1 MSSELQFIGTA
12 TGNTIYAVI
21 IAANSTRA
29 NNTSETMEALTVA
42 NWTEYAVSLTETPAS
57 SYFYAGSFPL
67 WITTAGDYFWIPYK
81 QLGGSPAITDD
92 ILVGKPGIIV
102 WNGTAE
108 VQVGTTIDWLK
119 NVKEGDNSFDISNP
133 AQFQSVVKIKD
144 TETDLIRKNLEEADG
159 TPIVDLNTVIGK
171 QVEP

>member
-1 MSSELQFIGTA
+1 MSSELQFRNTA
-12 TGNTIYAVI
+12 TGDTVYVVAIYENAKWV
-21 IAANSTRA
+21 NDT
-29 NNTSETMEALTVA
+29 NEMLETFDET